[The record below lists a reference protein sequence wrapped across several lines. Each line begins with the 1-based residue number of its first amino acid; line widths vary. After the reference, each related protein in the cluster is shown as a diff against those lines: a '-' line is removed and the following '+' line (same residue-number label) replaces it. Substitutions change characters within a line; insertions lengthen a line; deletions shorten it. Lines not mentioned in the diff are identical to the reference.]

1 MQLVKFSSFSWLP
14 SRRYLMPV
22 SDTLRVCVCVHVC
35 VCMCVHVCVCACV
48 RMCMCMCVYECVYV
62 CVHVRAYVYM
72 CVYVYVCAC
81 VCACVCMCVCMCVCT
96 CGHTHRKERRQL
108 KNAQHVVM
116 VMVTWNSQRG
126 LGLEA
131 SLEFQE
137 I

>member
-1 MQLVKFSSFSWLP
+1 
-14 SRRYLMPV
+14 MPV
-22 SDTLRVCVCVHVC
+22 SDTLRVCVHVCVHVC
-35 VCMCVHVCVCACV
+35 ACVCMCMCVHVCVCACV
-48 RMCMCMCVYECVYV
+48 RMCM
-62 CVHVRAYVYM
+62 
-72 CVYVYVCAC
+72 
-81 VCACVCMCVCMCVCT
+81 CMCVCMCVCT

-116 VMVTWNSQRG
+116 VMITWNSQRG